1 MGSIRFGILTISDRS
16 YRGDRPDASGP
27 VLEEA
32 VVSSGWEVRKRA
44 IVSDDQVEIQQV
56 LIAWAD
62 SAEIDIIL
70 TTGGTGFSPRDVT
83 PEATLAAIERLAP
96 GIAETMRASSLKVT
110 PHAMLSRATAGIR
123 KHTLIVNLPGSPRA
137 ALENLESIS
146 GVLPHAVELLSSD
159 PFAEAGHTFSPPA
172 N

>member
-1 MGSIRFGILTISDRS
+1 MGSVRFGILTVSDRS
-16 YRGDRPDASGP
+16 YRGERPDASGP

-32 VVSSGWEVRKRA
+32 VVSRGWEVRKRA
-44 IVSDDQVEIQQV
+44 IVPDDLVEIRQV

-62 SAEIDIIL
+62 SAEVDIIL

-123 KHTLIVNLPGSPRA
+123 KYTLIVNLPGSPRA

-146 GVLPHAVELLSSD
+146 VVLPHAVELLGSD
-159 PFAEAGHTFSPPA
+159 PFAEAGHTFSLPA